1 MTKEEIKV
9 VSEFRV
15 LDLLPVGVRS
25 VSRIRSLIAYETS
38 SGEVPVCR
46 GCKFF
51 LTRGLLCRRCL
62 LLALDE
68 AEELETLKYKTKQL
82 LG

>member
-1 MTKEEIKV
+1 MKV
-9 VSEFRV
+9 VGEFRV

-25 VSRIRSLIAYETS
+25 VSRIRTLIAYES
-38 SGEVPVCR
+38 VEVPVCR

-51 LTRGLLCRRCL
+51 RTRGLLCRRCL

-68 AEELETLKYKTKQL
+68 AEELENIKYEVNKIFSTGDL
-82 LG
+82 